1 MNSITRTMLAATAG
15 LFCATA
21 ASAEF
26 DGSEPLLCSLGQII
40 ECDYGAECRA
50 VTNESIDAP
59 DFVRLDIRKKQ
70 FSAITAGVATEP
82 DAVDSVEDLD
92 NHLIVQGVQGSRPTD
107 PLSWSLSI
115 NQTTGR
121 MTLTASGD
129 DAGFVAFGACTT
141 L

>member
-1 MNSITRTMLAATAG
+1 MNSITRKMLAATAG
-15 LFCATA
+15 LVCATA

-26 DGSEPLLCSLGQII
+26 DGSEPLMCSLGQII
-40 ECDYGAECRA
+40 ECDYGAECHA

-59 DFVRLDIRKKQ
+59 DFFRLDFRKKQ

-82 DAVDSVEDLD
+82 DDIDSVEDLD

-107 PLSWSLSI
+107 PLGWSLSI

-121 MTLTASGD
+121 MTLAASGD
-129 DAGFVAFGACTT
+129 DAGFVAFGACTP